1 MIVGEHFPKISE
13 DFWRCPQIS
22 EDPKTFDDD
31 PKMFWSYTNKLK
43 NNLRD
48 KLYTS
53 EIIDILTSENMEST
67 PLKSR
72 M

>member
-1 MIVGEHFPKISE
+1 VS
-13 DFWRCPQIS
+13 
-22 EDPKTFDDD
+22 DDED
-31 PKMFWSYTNKLK
+31 PKMFLSYINELK

-48 KLYTS
+48 KLYSS
-53 EIIDILTSENMEST
+53 EIIDILTSEDTENM